1 MIIGGKDLKSPA
13 IITEK
18 GIISYGEFIDSILSL
33 SNSLKELGIKE
44 GEKIAIL
51 SENSPEYVMLIIAI
65 IASGAIC
72 VPINIR
78 WPEKRIKEALEKI
91 GCNLV
96 ISSRSIDL
104 NVGKK
109 VFFDQ
114 LKEGKKHGSLDFDL
128 KRDSTIIFTS
138 GSTGDPKPVFHKLEN
153 HYYSAIGSNEN
164 ISFEK
169 GDVWGIFLPLY
180 HVGGMSIIFRAIISG
195 AAVAITEKKIP
206 ILDAIRNLKITHISL
221 VPTQLYRMLKEKDSI
236 DTLRRLKAVLIGGS
250 PIREA
255 IIRKAKEME
264 LPIFTTYGSTEMASQ
279 VTTTR
284 PNDTLEHLLTSGRLL
299 PHRELK
305 IEDEEILVKG
315 KTLFKGYLY
324 KDGLIKPFSE
334 DGWFRTGDIGYLTE
348 DGYLVVKGRKD
359 NMFISGGE
367 NIHPE
372 EIENKLIQIEGI
384 LDAVVVPVEEEEW
397 GKRPIA
403 FVYWEGKGEID
414 EKRIKKMLEKELP
427 KYKIPDR
434 IFPIPEN
441 YKGMKLSREYFK
453 GLAKRIVEG
462 DKR

>member
-18 GIISYGEFIDSILSL
+18 GIISYGEFIDSVLSL
-33 SNSLKELGIKE
+33 SNSLKGLGIKE

-96 ISSRSIDL
+96 ISSRSINL

-114 LKEGKKHGSLDFDL
+114 LKEGKKYGSLDFDL

-138 GSTGDPKPVFHKLEN
+138 GSTGDPKPVLHKLEN

-164 ISFEK
+164 ILFEK

-206 ILDAIRNLKITHISL
+206 ILDAISNLKITHISL
-221 VPTQLYRMLKEKDSI
+221 VPTQLYRMLKERDSI
-236 DTLRRLKAVLIGGS
+236 DILRRLKAILVGGS

-299 PHRELK
+299 PYRELK

-324 KDGLIKPFSE
+324 RDGLIKPFSE

-372 EIENKLIQIEGI
+372 EIEDKLIQIEGI
-384 LDAVVVPVEEEEW
+384 LDAVVVPVEDEEW

-403 FVYWEGKGEID
+403 FVYWEGKGEMD
-414 EKRIKKMLEKELP
+414 EKRIKKVLEKELP

>member
-1 MIIGGKDLKSPA
+1 MIIEGKDLRSPA

-18 GIISYGEFIDSILSL
+18 GIISYREFIDSILSL
-33 SNSLKELGIKE
+33 SNSLKGLGIKE
-44 GEKIAIL
+44 GEKVAIL
-51 SENSPEYVMLIIAI
+51 SEDSPEYVMLIVAI

-96 ISSRSIDL
+96 ISSRRINL

-138 GSTGDPKPVFHKLEN
+138 GSTGYPKPVLHKLEN

-164 ISFEK
+164 ILFEK

-236 DTLRRLKAVLIGGS
+236 DTLRGLKAILVGGS
-250 PIREA
+250 PVREA

-279 VTTTR
+279 VTTTK

-299 PHRELK
+299 PYRELK

-372 EIENKLIQIEGI
+372 EIEDKLIQIEGI
-384 LDAVVVPVEEEEW
+384 LDAVVVPVEDEEW

-403 FVYWEGKGEID
+403 FVYWEGKGEMD
-414 EKRIKKMLEKELP
+414 EKRIKKVLEKELP

>member
-18 GIISYGEFIDSILSL
+18 GIISYGEFIDSVLSL
-33 SNSLKELGIKE
+33 SNSLKGLGIKE

-96 ISSRSIDL
+96 ISSRSINL

-114 LKEGKKHGSLDFDL
+114 LKEGKKYGSLDFDL

-138 GSTGDPKPVFHKLEN
+138 GSTGDPKPVLHKLEN

-164 ISFEK
+164 ILFEK

-206 ILDAIRNLKITHISL
+206 ILDAISNLKITHISL

-299 PHRELK
+299 PYRELK

-324 KDGLIKPFSE
+324 RDGLIKPFSE

-372 EIENKLIQIEGI
+372 EIEDKLIQIEGI
-384 LDAVVVPVEEEEW
+384 LDAVVVPVEDEEW

-403 FVYWEGKGEID
+403 FVYWEGKGEMD
-414 EKRIKKMLEKELP
+414 EKRIKKVLEKELP